1 MEGINLANNI
11 VTFRHNRKITQ
22 EQLADFFRSDQGLC
36 FQMGDKTEY
45 AGCSVATENGVIF

>member
-1 MEGINLANNI
+1 MEGIKLANNI